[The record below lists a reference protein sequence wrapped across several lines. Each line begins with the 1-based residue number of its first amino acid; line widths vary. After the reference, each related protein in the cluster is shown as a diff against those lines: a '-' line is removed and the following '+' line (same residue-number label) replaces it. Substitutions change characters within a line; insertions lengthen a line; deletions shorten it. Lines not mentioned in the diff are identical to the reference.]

1 MFFDG
6 RVDGDVQHLKLL
18 DDPYLPVARPGA
30 FPDGPVPLARLHGA
44 PMVAHPPVC
53 DQARVEQELARNAVR
68 PHIVFRLGAPG
79 GCRVSAA
86 GLLRLPLRPTV
97 AGKGRLSHVYALLR

>member
-1 MFFDG
+1 MSG
-6 RVDGDVQHLKLL
+6 SITSQDVQHLKLL

-30 FPDGPVPLARLHGA
+30 FPDGPVPLAQIHGA
-44 PMVAHPPVC
+44 PMAAHPPVC

-86 GLLRLPLRPTV
+86 GLLRLPLWHTV